1 MIFLLAPSP
10 TLWLPP
16 WYFRRSPAALSSG
29 LGHAHVGPGLG
40 SVLAA
45 SELPVALVMA
55 LLVLGES
62 ITPIQWAGIFL
73 IGAGIVAGNIK
84 NS

>member
-1 MIFLLAPSP
+1 MP
-10 TLWLPP
+10 
-16 WYFRRSPAALSSG
+16 
-29 LGHAHVGPGLG
+29 HVGPGLG

-55 LLVLGES
+55 FLVLGES

-73 IGAGIVAGNIK
+73 IGTGIVAGNIK

>member
-1 MIFLLAPSP
+1 
-10 TLWLPP
+10 
-16 WYFRRSPAALSSG
+16 
-29 LGHAHVGPGLG
+29 
-40 SVLAA
+40 
-45 SELPVALVMA
+45 MA